1 MCIGSYDKRFCIKS
15 WQQFANLLLLC
26 KAPGKKKKKK
36 KKKKKNNDCLKDV
49 ESRED
54 KYGVDF
60 LLYRIRPNYRTVYL
74 GFSKLQEKLM
84 VKYISTYTKGILKKD
99 QERSYLMM
107 LVRCLC
113 GVYLISL

>member
-1 MCIGSYDKRFCIKS
+1 MEI
-15 WQQFANLLLLC
+15 
-26 KAPGKKKKKK
+26 
-36 KKKKKNNDCLKDV
+36 
-49 ESRED
+49 
-54 KYGVDF
+54 

-113 GVYLISL
+113 GVYLIFFIKAYVVDTHLNCIDKSMQFK